1 MVAAKMWAR
10 RLMLAT
16 GVAAFGAAAS
26 TIAYEAAGAALS
38 LGSFALAH

>member
-16 GVAAFGAAAS
+16 GVAVCGAAAS
-26 TIAYEAAGAALS
+26 TLAYEAAGAAMS
-38 LGSFALAH
+38 LGSLALAR